1 MDNRIIRGL
10 IFCGA
15 GIALAG
21 LRFFYLGEN
30 IGGAGGLIIGLA
42 LIAVGLYL
50 SKRTS
55 DSQNRLVNEGYCVE
69 ADFDSAEK
77 SAFNTKSNRGI
88 YGIEYYTIH
97 CSYRDP
103 SNGAVRMFKSEQ
115 IRLGFDPS
123 FELYHRKTVRVY
135 IDRNDP
141 SQYYVDI
148 AFLKELD
155 KRR

>member
-1 MDNRIIRGL
+1 MIRGL

-30 IGGAGGLIIGLA
+30 IGGVGGLLIGLA

-50 SKRTS
+50 SKRTN
-55 DSQNRLVNEGYCVE
+55 DSQNRLISEGYCVE

-77 SAFNTKSNRGI
+77 SAFNTKANRGI

-103 SNGAVRMFKSEQ
+103 SNGAIRFFESEQ

-123 FELYHRKTVRVY
+123 FELYHRKTVRIY

-148 AFLKELD
+148 AFLKELN
-155 KRR
+155 KRRN